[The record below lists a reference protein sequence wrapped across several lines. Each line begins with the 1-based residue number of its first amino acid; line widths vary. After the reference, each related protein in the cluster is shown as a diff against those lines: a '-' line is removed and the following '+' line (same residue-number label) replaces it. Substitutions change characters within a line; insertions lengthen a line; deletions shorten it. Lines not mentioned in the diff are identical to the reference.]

1 MRWFVLNAEAIIEV
15 DITAVDALEELRQE
29 LADRGIVFA
38 MARIKQDLRDGPRAR
53 PACCE
58 RIGEDHLFPTLPT
71 AVEAF
76 RRWQQDQ
83 H

>member
-1 MRWFVLNAEAIIEV
+1 
-15 DITAVDALEELRQE
+15 VDALEGLRKELSDQ
-29 LADRGIVFA
+29 GIVFA
-38 MARIKQDLRDGPRAR
+38 MARMKQDLRADLERTELL
-53 PACCE
+53 E

-76 RRWQQDQ
+76 RRWQQEQ